1 MKTETS
7 DKLDTKSIE
16 RQLYKTLWRD
26 RWGLRV
32 AMYAAKLDERVEEL
46 EKENAAL
53 RELIVKKGY
62 IVTYF
67 NGTIGLACDPYYKP
81 EQNT

>member
-46 EKENAAL
+46 ENENAEL
-53 RELIVKKGY
+53 RAAIDAARKEA
-62 IVTYF
+62 T
-67 NGTIGLACDPYYKP
+67 
-81 EQNT
+81 